1 MADADGGAARTI
13 FDRVQ
18 ELVATGVPVAVATVV
33 RGAGVGSK
41 LLVLPDGVEGEGSFA
56 NLGLGQVV
64 ETAAREAL
72 RAEQSGVHTFG
83 TTEVFIDV
91 HPQPPR
97 LVIVGAV
104 HIAQALVPLAKTLG
118 FHVTVVDAR
127 AALATRERF
136 PEADDIVVA
145 WPDDAFARLE
155 VTPKTFV
162 AILTHDPKFDEPALL
177 AALATE
183 AGYIGAIG
191 SRKTNEER
199 RERLLAAGITEE
211 QLARVRAPIGLDLG
225 GGTPEEMALSI
236 AAEMIAVKNGR
247 SGGSLRQTTGRIRA
261 DG

>member
-1 MADADGGAARTI
+1 MAEREPVTI

-18 ELVATGVPVAVATVV
+18 ALVAARVPVAVATVV
-33 RGAGVGSK
+33 RGDGVGSK

-56 NLGLGQVV
+56 NLGLAQVV
-64 ETAAREAL
+64 ESAAREAL
-72 RAEQSGVHTFG
+72 RTEKSGVHVLG
-83 TTEVFIDV
+83 ATEVFIDV
-91 HPQPPR
+91 YPLPPQ

-118 FHVTVVDAR
+118 FHVVLVDAR

-136 PEADDIVVA
+136 PDADEIMIA
-145 WPDDAFARLE
+145 WPDDAFARLR
-155 VTPKTFV
+155 VTPKTFI

-177 AALATE
+177 GALATD
-183 AGYIGAIG
+183 AQYIGAIG
-191 SRKTNEER
+191 SRRTNEER
-199 RERLLAAGITEE
+199 RERLLAAGVTEE
-211 QLARVRAPIGLDLG
+211 QIARLRGPIGLDLG

-247 SGGSLRQTTGRIRA
+247 SGGSLRQATGRIRA

>member
-1 MADADGGAARTI
+1 MTEGGATI

-18 ELVATGVPVAVATVV
+18 ELVAARVPVAIATIV
-33 RGAGVGSK
+33 RGDGVGSK

-72 RAEQSGVHTFG
+72 HAEKSGVHTFG

-91 HPQPPR
+91 HPLPPQ
-97 LVIVGAV
+97 LIIVGAV
-104 HIAQALVPLAKTLG
+104 HIAQALVPLDKALG
-118 FHVTVVDAR
+118 FHVVLVDAR
-127 AALATRERF
+127 SALATRERF
-136 PEADDIVVA
+136 PEADEIVVA
-145 WPDDAFARLE
+145 WPDDAYGKLTI
-155 VTPKTFV
+155 TPKTFIAV
-162 AILTHDPKFDEPALL
+162 LTHDPKFDEPAILG
-177 AALATE
+177 ALATD
-183 AGYIGAIG
+183 AIYIGAIG

-199 RERLLAAGITEE
+199 RARLLAAGVSEDQI
-211 QLARVRAPIGLDLG
+211 ARLRGPIGLDLG

-261 DG
+261 DA